1 MPFFSESAA
10 ARPGLYLTVSSD
22 GGILFDPE
30 KDRLLKLNA
39 TGVEIW
45 QLLHAGRSESEV
57 AEQLARKYGVEA
69 RQIIDDVRGLVATAA
84 KLGLSASDALLIEE
98 PSREAPAQTSP
109 TYPWYGHQDST
120 ARPAPKRSTILFAI
134 MGLAF
139 FDCILSALSL
149 EFLCRSVKAWPL
161 RSPLR
166 SSPLRSKERRDQPT
180 LIGEICS
187 AVEKA
192 CVWYPKKALCLQRSA
207 VTTCILRSYGVPA
220 RMVVGVRPMPF
231 LAHAW
236 VEAEGSVVNDFPN
249 VRKFYR
255 MLTAY

>member
-1 MPFFSESAA
+1 MPFFSQSAA
-10 ARPGLYLTVSSD
+10 ARPRLYLTVSPD
-22 GGILFDPE
+22 GGVLFDPE

-39 TGVEIW
+39 TGVEMW
-45 QLLHAGRSESEV
+45 QSLHAGRSEWEV

-69 RQIIDDVRGLVATAA
+69 RQIIDDVRALVATAA
-84 KLGLSASDALLIEE
+84 KLGLSPSDVLLMEE

-109 TYPWYGHQDST
+109 TYPWYGHQNSA
-120 ARPAPKRSTILFAI
+120 ARPAPKRSTVLFAI
-134 MGLAF
+134 MGLTF

-161 RSPLR
+161 RRKAS
-166 SSPLRSKERRDQPT
+166 RDQST
-180 LIGEICS
+180 LMGEICS

-207 VTTCILRSYGVPA
+207 VTTCILRSYGIPA
-220 RMVVGVRPMPF
+220 NLVVGVRPMPF

>member
-1 MPFFSESAA
+1 MPFFSQLAA
-10 ARPGLYLTVSSD
+10 AQPRLYLTVSPD
-22 GGILFDPE
+22 GGVLFDPE

-39 TGVEIW
+39 TGVEMW
-45 QLLHAGRSESEV
+45 QSLHAGRSESEV

-69 RQIIDDVRGLVATAA
+69 GEIIGDVRSLVATAA
-84 KLGLSASDALLIEE
+84 KLGLSPSDVLLIEE
-98 PSREAPAQTSP
+98 PSQGAPAQTSP
-109 TYPWYGHQDST
+109 TYPWYGHQDSA
-120 ARPAPKRSTILFAI
+120 ARPAPKLSAILFAI
-134 MGLAF
+134 MGLTF
-139 FDCILSALSL
+139 FDCILYVRSL

-161 RSPLR
+161 RPR
-166 SSPLRSKERRDQPT
+166 EREDQST
-180 LIGEICS
+180 LIGEICT

-220 RMVVGVRPMPF
+220 HMVVGVRHMPF

>member
-1 MPFFSESAA
+1 MPFFSQLAA
-10 ARPGLYLTVSSD
+10 ARPRLYLTVSPD
-22 GGILFDPE
+22 GGVLFDPE

-69 RQIIDDVRGLVATAA
+69 RQVMDDVRALAATAA
-84 KLGLSASDALLIEE
+84 KLGLSPSAVLLIEE
-98 PSREAPAQTSP
+98 PSREIPAQTGP
-109 TYPWYGHQDST
+109 TFPWYGHQDSS

-134 MGLAF
+134 AGLTL

-166 SSPLRSKERRDQPT
+166 LKERRDQSM

-207 VTTCILRSYGVPA
+207 VTTCILRSFGVPA
-220 RMVVGVRPMPF
+220 RMVVGVRPLPF

>member
-1 MPFFSESAA
+1 MPVFSQSAA
-10 ARPGLYLTVSSD
+10 TQPRLYLTVSPD
-22 GGILFDPE
+22 GGVLFDPE
-30 KDRLLKLNA
+30 KDRLLKMNA
-39 TGVEIW
+39 TGVEMW

-69 RQIIDDVRGLVATAA
+69 RQIIDDVRNLVATAA
-84 KLGLSASDALLIEE
+84 KLGLSPSDVLLIEE
-98 PSREAPAQTSP
+98 PSRGATAQTGP
-109 TYPWYGHQDST
+109 TYPWYGHRDTT

-134 MGLAF
+134 MGLTF

-161 RSPLR
+161 RP
-166 SSPLRSKERRDQPT
+166 KERRDQST

-207 VTTCILRSYGVPA
+207 VTTCILRSYGIPA
-220 RMVVGVRPMPF
+220 HLVVGVRPMPF

-249 VRKFYR
+249 VSKFYR

>member
-1 MPFFSESAA
+1 MPFFSQSAA
-10 ARPGLYLTVSSD
+10 AQPQLYLTVSPD
-22 GGILFDPE
+22 GGVLFDPE

-39 TGVEIW
+39 TGVEMW
-45 QLLHAGRSESEV
+45 QSLHAGRSESEV

-69 RQIIDDVRGLVATAA
+69 RQIIDDVRALVATAS
-84 KLGLSASDALLIEE
+84 KLGLSPSDVLLVEE

-109 TYPWYGHQDST
+109 TYPWYGHQDSA

-134 MGLAF
+134 MGLTF
-139 FDCILSALSL
+139 FDCILSTLSL

-161 RSPLR
+161 RR
-166 SSPLRSKERRDQPT
+166 KESRDQST
-180 LIGEICS
+180 LIGEIC
-187 AVEKA
+187 
-192 CVWYPKKALCLQRSA
+192 SA

-220 RMVVGVRPMPF
+220 HLVVGVRPMPF

>member
-1 MPFFSESAA
+1 MPLFSQSVAA
-10 ARPGLYLTVSSD
+10 QPRLYLTVSPD
-22 GGILFDPE
+22 GGVLFDPQ

-39 TGVEIW
+39 TGVEMW

-57 AEQLARKYGVEA
+57 AEQLAQKYGVEA
-69 RQIIDDVRGLVATAA
+69 RQIIDDVRALVATAA
-84 KLGLSASDALLIEE
+84 RVGLSPADVLLIEE
-98 PSREAPAQTSP
+98 PLREASAQSRP
-109 TYPWYGHQDST
+109 TFPWYGRSDT
-120 ARPAPKRSTILFAI
+120 IARPAAKRSTILFAI
-134 MGLAF
+134 MGLTF
-139 FDCILSALSL
+139 FDCILSALSF

-161 RSPLR
+161 RAR
-166 SSPLRSKERRDQPT
+166 EGKDQST
-180 LIGEICS
+180 LVGEICM

-207 VTTCILRSYGVPA
+207 VTTCILRSYGIPA
-220 RMVVGVRPMPF
+220 NLVVGVRSMPF